1 MRALTMDEVE
11 CVGGGLLIVLP
22 IPGTRMTEPT
32 VPASPLS
39 ASSDLMWWSGSVNGG
54 FASQDAQ
61 LQCYA
66 DWLNAG
72 SPDIQG
78 QSAPDY
84 LEEVKVTAQRVGIDE
99 NLGEVVVT
107 TTMVPKISYAE
118 IPMLQFSADD
128 WLCQFGGPA
137 FSVPIEYE
145 QIETVTINGRDYH
158 VAASKIF
165 EHEGPL
171 KLSPTP
177 TAVEHHLTVGHGF
190 DLTEHNKTDLK
201 NMGVSKELIDKL
213 EPYLGKTGDAKDLP
227 KELLRISTAEATLLS
242 NIVLASIIE
251 KVEQI
256 YETKSGRQFE
266 ALPAN
271 VQTVVVDLAYMCGP
285 NGFPNFMT
293 DVVNFNPIS
302 PDYTAMKNELNHFW
316 GPNVD
321 QKLLEGLNNRVADDL
336 RILLPTGP

>member
-1 MRALTMDEVE
+1 MRALTKSEVRS
-11 CVGGGLLIVLP
+11 VAGGSPGVTVT
-22 IPGTRMTEPT
+22 GTRPGMGGNSFAFQDWAFGYCSWDFPCMGYYLWDSGDAGFEENT
-32 VPASPLS
+32 PAVVAQQNTS
-39 ASSDLMWWSGSVNGG
+39 AQPSDPSN
-54 FASQDAQ
+54 
-61 LQCYA
+61 
-66 DWLNAG
+66 
-72 SPDIQG
+72 
-78 QSAPDY
+78 
-84 LEEVKVTAQRVGIDE
+84 E

-293 DVVNFNPIS
+293 DVVNFNSIS